1 MVRIDLKPLKSG
13 PHEFDREPEPE
24 SLGLDP
30 AVFSDIR
37 LHVRLDVQPENVFV
51 RLTASGVATLI
62 CDRTLVPY
70 DEPVAGDFAMLYV
83 LGSGTEPRD
92 ESLDDVIELAPE
104 EEEIDLT
111 EAVRDTLLL
120 ALPHRRV
127 APGADALELPL
138 QYGAPADDEV
148 VDPRWDALRNLRTD
162 DGAL

>member
-1 MVRIDLKPLKSG
+1 MVRIDLKPLKNG
-13 PHEFDREPEPE
+13 PHEFDWEPDPE

-30 AVFSDIR
+30 ADFRDIR

-51 RLTASGVATLI
+51 RLVVTGVATLV

-70 DEPVAGDFAMLYV
+70 DEPEAGNFAVLYV
-83 LGSGTEPRD
+83 SSSGAEPQD
-92 ESLDDVIELAPE
+92 ETLEDVIELAPD

-138 QYGAPADDEV
+138 RFGAPAEDDAM
-148 VDPRWDALRNLRTD
+148 DPRWDALRRLRI
-162 DGAL
+162 DGDAS